1 MAFEQSM
8 TDVDAVLGLSAPGVA
23 PLGLQTQGMATFNRL
38 WTALQV
44 PCITMPV
51 LWSVE
56 GLPMGLQL
64 THRRYEDHR
73 LLEVA
78 ASLAPLLDLRKNLWN

>member
-23 PLGLQTQGMATFNRL
+23 PSGLQTQGMATFNRL

-44 PCITMPV
+44 PCITMPA
-51 LWSVE
+51 LWSAE

-64 THRRYEDHR
+64 THCRYEDHR

-78 ASLAPLLDLRKNLWN
+78 ASLAPLLDLRKNPWN